1 MHREGATVKNMQ
13 SKIPAKTLA
22 LLKKIGRLAHERGE
36 AAYAVG
42 GFVRDLFIGR
52 PGVDIDIT
60 IEGDGIAFAESLAE
74 KTGSR
79 LEAFTRFGTCIVVVR
94 GFGKLDVATA
104 RTESYERPGALPS
117 VKKGLIHQDLYRRDF
132 TINAMALALSPSRF
146 LELLDPY
153 NGLKD
158 LEKGR
163 VRALHGKS
171 FIDDPTRIFRAVRF
185 EQRFEKHIEPK
196 TQKWLLE
203 AVRGGNIR
211 TVSGERLRNEFKLI
225 FREPN
230 PGKAVLRLDALGVM
244 PQVHPALGLSVKA
257 RKFLPRLA
265 SAILFFRDL
274 GTALEEEN
282 MVWFQALLSSPE
294 EKQALSLCKRLML
307 SRSEQKIVT
316 QSAKAYPSVLH
327 ELESEKLTASR
338 IYKYFWSLKPEV
350 RCFLLAAAEPK
361 LSGEIRKYLV
371 KIQKVKPWVRGRDLM
386 ALGIQPGFQ
395 YSFILL
401 EALNGQLD
409 GKFKNRKQVLDW
421 IKKSFE
427 TGTRETLKGRG

>member
-1 MHREGATVKNMQ
+1 VIQIQ
-13 SKIPAKTLA
+13 SKIPPKTQA
-22 LLKKIGRLAHERGE
+22 LLRKIGRLARERGE

-42 GFVRDLFIGR
+42 GFVRDLYLGR
-52 PGVDIDIT
+52 QGVDIDIT
-60 IEGDGIAFAESLAE
+60 VEGDGIAFAESLAK

-79 LEAFTRFGTCIVVVR
+79 LEAFTRFGTCIVVVP
-94 GFGKLDVATA
+94 GFGKVDIATA

-132 TINAMALALSPSRF
+132 TINAMALALSPVSF

-158 LEKGR
+158 LKSGR
-163 VRALHGKS
+163 VRALHDKS

-196 TQKWLLE
+196 TQKWLLK
-203 AVRGGNIR
+203 AVKGGTIR
-211 TVSGERLRNEFKLI
+211 TVSGERIRNEFKLI
-225 FREPN
+225 FQEPN
-230 PGKAVLRLDALGVM
+230 PEKAVLRLDALGVM
-244 PQVHPALGLSVKA
+244 PQVHPALGLSAKA
-257 RKFLPRLA
+257 RKFLPCLA
-265 SAILFFRDL
+265 SVILFFRDL

-282 MVWFQALLSSPE
+282 MVWFQALLSGPD

-316 QSAKAYPSVLH
+316 QSVKAYPAVLH
-327 ELESEKLTASR
+327 ELESEKPTASR
-338 IYKYFWSLKPEV
+338 IYKNFWSLKPEV

-361 LSGEIRKYLV
+361 MRGEIRKILV
-371 KIQKVKPWVRGRDLM
+371 KIQKVKPWVRGRDLK

-409 GKFKNRKQVLDW
+409 GKFKSRKQTLAWVQ
-421 IKKSFE
+421 KSFAPS
-427 TGTRETLKGRG
+427 